1 MGNGILSCAHLLFFH
16 QVIYSFALYRWSKF
30 SDLMKSFGVDLR
42 FPAEV
47 TCALCVV
54 FFLCLFFLTGVVP
67 IDATPSR
74 PYAEC
79 YRVVLDGAVVGWVE
93 WDLAPQVAEAL
104 RRFKV
109 VLFKM

>member
-1 MGNGILSCAHLLFFH
+1 MCFVRCF
-16 QVIYSFALYRWSKF
+16 
-30 SDLMKSFGVDLR
+30 
-42 FPAEV
+42 
-47 TCALCVV
+47 
-54 FFLCLFFLTGVVP
+54 FFLVFLTGVVP

-93 WDLAPQVAEAL
+93 WDLAPQLAEAL

>member
-1 MGNGILSCAHLLFFH
+1 MAHKAVLC
-16 QVIYSFALYRWSKF
+16 
-30 SDLMKSFGVDLR
+30 GLR
-42 FPAEV
+42 LPAEI
-47 TCALCVV
+47 TCVCV
-54 FFLCLFFLTGVVP
+54 LSWLFPLLPQFLTGVVP

-79 YRVVLDGAVVGWVE
+79 YRVLLDGAVVGWVE

-109 VLFKM
+109 VFFKV

>member
-1 MGNGILSCAHLLFFH
+1 
-16 QVIYSFALYRWSKF
+16 
-30 SDLMKSFGVDLR
+30 MKLFGVDLR
-42 FPAEV
+42 LPAEV
-47 TCALCVV
+47 TCALCG
-54 FFLCLFFLTGVVP
+54 FFWLFLLTGVVP

-93 WDLAPQVAEAL
+93 CDLAPQVAEAL

-109 VLFKM
+109 VLFKMLLS

>member
-1 MGNGILSCAHLLFFH
+1 MAHKAVLC
-16 QVIYSFALYRWSKF
+16 
-30 SDLMKSFGVDLR
+30 GLR
-42 FPAEV
+42 LPAEI
-47 TCALCVV
+47 TYICV
-54 FFLCLFFLTGVVP
+54 LFRLFPLLPQSLTGVVP
-67 IDATPSR
+67 IDATPSK

-109 VLFKM
+109 VFFKM